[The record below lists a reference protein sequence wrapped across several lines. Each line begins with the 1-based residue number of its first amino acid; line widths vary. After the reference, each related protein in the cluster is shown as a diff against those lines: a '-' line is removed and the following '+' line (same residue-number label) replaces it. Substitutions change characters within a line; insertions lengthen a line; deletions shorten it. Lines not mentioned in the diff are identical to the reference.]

1 MENKITFKDIIS
13 YSYLILRGRLTPFL
27 KSEICESEI
36 NNLYQNLN
44 EQLDNTDYCLELIR
58 HLKRYY
64 DSRKDIYLSN
74 SGREALY
81 LILLNL
87 NLKKKEIIIPSYSCL
102 GLIEPIIQ
110 LDFQPHFVDIDKH
123 LNPSLES
130 VEKAIN
136 SNTAAVVIP
145 HLGGTFA
152 RDTFEIIELC
162 RKKKIIVIE
171 DCCQAFGLKYKKQKI
186 GTFADISFYS
196 SGVGK
201 PIFTPCG
208 GWIVTKKGYFKNFSI
223 PNHTE
228 IEIKRILKIY
238 KKFANKYSANPL
250 GILKNRLSDKL
261 YSLVDDSVNSFPN
274 LKKKYQT
281 TKLSNFSAYFILK
294 QLNTLDEN
302 ILKRKNIA
310 FSWIKKLKNNNKI
323 EILNNTNSIYNKFFV
338 SSEKSVKKKFLLSG
352 LEVENGYVPLHL
364 RYNLKEYKSQNLIHT
379 NSKWKSIYSLP
390 IRASFDIKLI

>member
-13 YSYLILRGRLTPFL
+13 YSCLILSGKLTPFL

-44 EQLDNTDYCLELIR
+44 EQLDNKDYCLELINF
-58 HLKRYY
+58 LKKYY
-64 DSRKDIYLSN
+64 DSKKDIYLTN

-110 LDFQPHFVDIDKH
+110 LNFQPHFVDIDKY

-130 VEKAIN
+130 IEKAIN
-136 SNTAAVVIP
+136 LNTAAVVIP

-152 RDTFEIIELC
+152 KDTFEIIELC
-162 RKKKIIVIE
+162 RKKRIIVIE
-171 DCCQAFGLKYKKQKI
+171 DCCQAFGLRYKKQNI

-201 PIFTPCG
+201 PIFTPLG
-208 GWIVTKKGYFKNFSI
+208 GWIVTNKGYFKNFNI
-223 PNHTE
+223 PNQTE
-228 IEIKRILKIY
+228 IEIKRMLKIY
-238 KKFANKYSANPL
+238 KKFSNKYTEKPL
-250 GILKNRLSDKL
+250 SILKNRLSDKL
-261 YSLVDDSVNSFPN
+261 YSLFNNSINSFPK
-274 LKKKYQT
+274 LKEKYQPA
-281 TKLSNFSAYFILK
+281 KLSNFSAYFILK
-294 QLNTLDEN
+294 QLNKLDEN
-302 ILKRKNIA
+302 IFRRRNIA
-310 FSWIKKLKNNNKI
+310 LSWIKKLKNNNKI
-323 EILNNTNSIYNKFFV
+323 EILNNTNSIYNKFFI
-338 SSEKSVKKKFLLSG
+338 SSEKSEKKKFLLSG
-352 LEVENGYVPLHL
+352 IEVENGYVPLHL
-364 RYNLKEYKSQNLIHT
+364 RYSLKEFKSQNLIYT

-390 IRASFDIKLI
+390 SRASFDMNLI